1 MMIHRNRTVLLF
13 DLLLMMLFRFEYL
26 VFLALLNWK
35 QCYCKHTVLSTFES
49 TELPFRRR
57 TSTVKTLHIRSHLV
71 DAKHGSLAKELS
83 QKYNVTF
90 NTVERYLTILS
101 HEFLC

>member
-1 MMIHRNRTVLLF
+1 MMIYRNQTVLFF
-13 DLLLMMLFRFEYL
+13 DLFLMMLFRFEYL
-26 VFLALLNWK
+26 VLLTLLK
-35 QCYCKHTVLSTFES
+35 CYCKHTVLSTFES

-83 QKYNVTF
+83 QKYNITF
-90 NTVERYLTILS
+90 NNVE
-101 HEFLC
+101 